1 MVIRTWLP
9 IINSKNLL
17 CYFYLYV
24 WHECSCV
31 GIVCACRGQRSI
43 WGIIVYCSLPETCW
57 LAWLTGLWGCRCT
70 LPCPASQLTRESV
83 HSAERRCLHL
93 AGWTTGQNKRE
104 RGGRWNR
111 ASFSP
116 LWFAVRW
123 RVSAATFT
131 RHHDV
136 LDGASKLD
144 GAFWRPEPRHP
155 FSLLSC
161 YHLASGVRAEKTN
174 TLWFNLRHV
183 DYLLES
189 RYCAVSWWGKPE

>member
-1 MVIRTWLP
+1 MSVHVLELCVHAEARDQFGGSSSIALYLKLVDWLD
-9 IINSKNLL
+9 
-17 CYFYLYV
+17 
-24 WHECSCV
+24 
-31 GIVCACRGQRSI
+31 
-43 WGIIVYCSLPETCW
+43 W
-57 LAWLTGLWGCRCT
+57 LASGAADALFRVQ
-70 LPCPASQLTRESV
+70 LPNWHGESV

-131 RHHDV
+131 HHHDV

-189 RYCAVSWWGKPE
+189 RYCAVSWWGKRE

>member
-70 LPCPASQLTRESV
+70 LPCPASRLTRGVIVLSV
-83 HSAERRCLHL
+83 DAFILQ
-93 AGWTTGQNKRE
+93 AGPLGRIKENEEGGGTGP
-104 RGGRWNR
+104 
-111 ASFSP
+111 ASLRFGLQLGEESP
-116 LWFAVRW
+116 LPHSLTTMMFWMVQ
-123 RVSAATFT
+123 
-131 RHHDV
+131 
-136 LDGASKLD
+136 AS
-144 GAFWRPEPRHP
+144 WTEPSEDPSPDTP
-155 FSLLSC
+155 FLSSVVTIWSLGSEL
-161 YHLASGVRAEKTN
+161 RKQ
-174 TLWFNLRHV
+174 TLCG
-183 DYLLES
+183 S
-189 RYCAVSWWGKPE
+189 IWGT